1 MLQVENDDGY
11 VSHQYIKDG
20 VLEYRAYQ
28 ADLIQNSSETSS
40 LVTIP
45 TGTGKTAIAVVLSAE
60 RLYSSTGPVLLL
72 APTKPLVEQ
81 HVEFYRETLDIPDSH
96 IKMFTGETRPAKRGE
111 LWTNEEMVYVA
122 TPQVIENDILSGNI
136 DISCV
141 SQLIF
146 DECHRATGDYSYV
159 YIAEKYDSVAEN
171 PFITALSASPGSTED
186 EILTI
191 CNNVCVRNVE
201 IITDDDSRLQEY
213 LYETEITEE
222 WITLDDEI
230 YEIQD
235 ILQALLKE
243 VLGQLKDAGYSKT
256 ASQSISRR
264 ELFEIRDTIDDA
276 INNSDTQ
283 SNMNPYNAKS
293 LYSEADKI
301 HRLLERLELFGVN
314 SFLNYVETLRQK
326 DSKTKSIERLL
337 ERNEFQSAVDIA
349 EGYAGPHVKLQE
361 IRMTLIDADMNN
373 GKVLIFTDSRHNVE
387 QIVEFINSHEKLNA
401 HRFVGQS
408 DSSGSTGMTQTE
420 QKEIL
425 TQFKNDE
432 FTALVATSIA
442 EEGLDIPHV
451 DTVLLNEP
459 VSSSIQKVQ
468 RMGRTG
474 RQATGE
480 VKILISKGTR
490 EVGYYK
496 SSQSDVEQ
504 MKQDMNSLKSIDE
517 NELEMELT
525 QKQETLSSFEEPQD
539 DVTEVET
546 AATMSADPED
556 IDTVSVEQDDDTDAI
571 TIVLDHREL
580 ASNVAREIDRT
591 ENTVIQKETLDVGDY
606 VLSEDTAVERKTIDD
621 FLDSLVGDRNM
632 FEQLANLKNNY
643 NTQILLLEGPTSEL
657 YTKRNI
663 HQNAIDGA
671 LRTISTMGIS
681 LLLSQSEK
689 HTATHLIELAKKEQ
703 NEQNKSLS
711 LHEDKRTQSTAEK
724 QEYIVASL
732 TNIEQTKAKRLL
744 EEFGTIENIFTAEK
758 PQLKEV
764 EGIAEKTAAEIR
776 ELVSSKY

>member
-20 VLEYRAYQ
+20 VLEYREYQ

-60 RLYSSTGPVLLL
+60 RLYSSTGPVLML

-122 TPQVIENDILSGNI
+122 TPQVIENDILSNNI

-141 SQLIF
+141 SHLIF

-171 PFITALSASPGSTED
+171 PFITALSASPGSTEE

-191 CNNVCVRNVE
+191 CDNVCVRNVE
-201 IITDDDSRLQEY
+201 IVTDDDSRLQEH
-213 LYETEITEE
+213 LYETDINEVWLE
-222 WITLDDEI
+222 LDEEI

-235 ILQALLKE
+235 ILQGLLKE
-243 VLGQLKDAGYSKT
+243 ILGQLKDAGYSKT
-256 ASQSISRR
+256 ASKSISRR

-276 INNSDTQ
+276 IKNSDTP

-301 HRLLERLELFGVN
+301 HRLVERLELFGVE

-326 DSKTKSIERLL
+326 ESKTKSIERLL
-337 ERNEFQSAVDIA
+337 ERDEFHSSVDIA
-349 EGYAGPHVKLQE
+349 EKYSGPHVKLQE
-361 IRMTLIDADMNN
+361 IRMTLINADMKN

-387 QIVEFINSHEKLNA
+387 QIVEFINSHEKLKA

-425 TQFKNDE
+425 NQFKNDE

-474 RQATGE
+474 RQAAGE

-504 MKQDMNSLKSIDE
+504 MKQDMNSLKNIDE
-517 NELEMELT
+517 DELEMELT
-525 QKQETLSSFEEPQD
+525 QKQETLSSFEENQD

-546 AATMSADPED
+546 AATMNKEPEN
-556 IDTVSVEQDDDTDAI
+556 ISVERDDNTDAI

-591 ENTVIQKETLDVGDY
+591 DNAVIQKETLTVGDY
-606 VLSEDTAVERKTIDD
+606 VLSEDTAVERKTITD
-621 FLDSLVGDRNM
+621 FLDSLVGERDM
-632 FEQLANLKNNY
+632 FEQLANLQNNY
-643 NTQILLLEGPTSEL
+643 KTSILLLEGSTSEL

-681 LLLSQSEK
+681 LLLSQSEE

-703 NEQNKSLS
+703 KEQDKSIS

-744 EEFGTIENIFTAEK
+744 EEFETVENVFTAEK

-764 EGIAEKTAAEIR
+764 EGIAEKTASEIR
-776 ELVSSKY
+776 EIVSSKY